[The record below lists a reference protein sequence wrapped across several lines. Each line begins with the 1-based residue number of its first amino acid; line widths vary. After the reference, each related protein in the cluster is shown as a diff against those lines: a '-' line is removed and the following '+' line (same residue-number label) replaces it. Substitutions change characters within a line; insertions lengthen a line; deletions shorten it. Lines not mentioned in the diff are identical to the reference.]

1 MLVALDTQE
10 GTQVYAQKQRDQSRP
25 TPRLET
31 GEYAF
36 SLVRERD
43 NKQIPLINNETLIG
57 RNQNFHVIIND
68 PTVAMHH
75 ATLIMERG

>member
-10 GTQVYAQKQRDQSRP
+10 GTQIYAQKQRDQSKP

-43 NKQIPLINNETLIG
+43 NK
-57 RNQNFHVIIND
+57 
-68 PTVAMHH
+68 
-75 ATLIMERG
+75 